1 MNQPALHLRADH
13 GNDLGTKL
21 DRYLAASHTQPLF
34 LCGDASEVLRS
45 VPSNSIDFCMTSP
58 PYWGQR
64 DYGVDGIGL
73 ESSPEEYIDALVRV
87 FAEVYR
93 ILKPTGSFWLNLGDA
108 YSAKSMI
115 GLPWRV
121 AIRMTDQLGF
131 IMRNDVIWH
140 KVKGGMDQSKDKLR
154 NVHEHIFHFTKSR
167 SYFYDAD
174 ALRTKPRASKVVN
187 GRVISA
193 TGVSGIRY
201 RRQIELSTALSPE
214 EKTCSLSALE
224 NELRRVG
231 EGEISDFRMVIRGS
245 QRATH
250 SDGEGVSGRAREL
263 VEKGFYFLRYHPNGA
278 KMSDVWE
285 IVPED
290 TKRSHRH
297 FAAYPEDLCKRP
309 ISCSCPVGGLVL
321 DPFCGTGTTMRVAHR
336 LGRRSIGIDLSSE
349 YLEFAEERC
358 AL

>member
-1 MNQPALHLRADH
+1 MNQPALHIRVDH
-13 GNDLGTKL
+13 TYDHRTQVENYLGG
-21 DRYLAASHTQPLF
+21 RHTQPLF
-34 LCGDASEVLRS
+34 LCGEATEMLRAL
-45 VPSNSIDFCMTSP
+45 PSNSVDFCMTSP

-73 ESSPEEYIDALVRV
+73 ETTPQEYVDALVVV
-87 FAEVYR
+87 FREVYR
-93 ILKPTGSFWLNLGDA
+93 VLKPTGSFWLNLGDA
-108 YSAKSMI
+108 YATKGML

-121 AIRMTDQLGF
+121 AIRLTDDLGF

-154 NVHEHIFHFTKSR
+154 NVHEHVFHFTKSK

-174 ALRTKPRASKVVN
+174 ALRSKPRDAKIVN

-193 TGVSGIRY
+193 TGVSGIKY
-201 RRQIELSTALSPE
+201 KRQIELSTALSPG
-214 EKTCSLSALE
+214 EKVRAFEALE
-224 NELRRVG
+224 AELAKVG
-231 EGEISDFRMVIRGS
+231 AGEISDFRMVIRGA

-250 SDGEGVSGRAREL
+250 SDGERVSGRAREL

-285 IVPED
+285 IMPED

-309 ISCSCPVGGLVL
+309 ISCSCPVGGIVL
-321 DPFCGTGTTMRVAHR
+321 DPFCGTGTTMRVAQ
-336 LGRRSIGIDLSSE
+336 LLERRSIGIDLSPE
-349 YLEFAEERC
+349 FLEIAEERC